1 MEADMLSEGSGVE
14 EQSLSVRYRR
24 ESFLGVDWG
33 TVENLSQPL
42 VLIPELP
49 TESTSPLAKA
59 AVLDRQL
66 EALSTRYAAIR
77 AWRNHFMPIAS
88 LNDDLLSEIFQW
100 VAWAHPVG
108 TEYRRSWAGLMLV
121 CRRWRAIGV
130 SSSVLWSSV
139 VVGGKRIVKPSPLH
153 MQRSG
158 MRPLTVHIDLSANH
172 FIGPDADYVTTP
184 ATLLK
189 STLSILKP
197 HFDRVRALDITA
209 AHEELLQFLCHLGQ
223 TRRRNLQSLIVTVSF
238 GFSEARSPFAAL
250 AHELSVV
257 QNLTACAAEVI
268 LTNVLVYWTDLR
280 NLTRLRIRLDPPISQ
295 QAHAY
300 KMSCTTALTMLRLSP
315 ALEEL
320 VLHDCIKD
328 SPIEIAAAG
337 SSPQVHLP
345 VLRVCDLRASGC
357 VCTTILAATRNPPSA
372 RMHITVTESDW
383 DVHAVTVALPLAVLR
398 MNFARRG
405 APTLRVLQIDTLE
418 SSATNPG
425 CYQYRWST
433 DVALDSFEPYAKP
446 GAGDEIT
453 NLSLWVPNNTEEY
466 GLWLLQHVLC
476 SGPTKD
482 VRVCDWSMSGSAEDL
497 WPQDVFRNLLRLLPA
512 LQILIVR
519 HTPAQSLLPRTALQQ
534 LVLHDLCNV
543 LSEKESSEGISMY
556 WMQQSYQESQVELTK
571 KLKDLVDAQM
581 LAGRPLQRLVLY
593 PELLDQKHLKILS
606 DRWATR
612 AVKVGAEEMTF
623 IEVELV

>member
-14 EQSLSVRYRR
+14 EQSLSVKYRR

-33 TVENLSQPL
+33 TVEDLSQHL
-42 VLIPELP
+42 VLLPELP

-66 EALSTRYAAIR
+66 EALSTRYAAIT

-108 TEYRRSWAGLMLV
+108 TEHRRSWAGLMLV

-139 VVGGKRIVKPSPLH
+139 VVGGKRRVEPSPLH

-158 MRPLTVHIDLSANH
+158 MRPLTVHIDFSGDYFLDAALS
-172 FIGPDADYVTTP
+172 
-184 ATLLK
+184 K
-189 STLSILKP
+189 STLSVIKP
-197 HFDRVRALDITA
+197 HFDRLMALDITA
-209 AHEELLQFLCHLGQ
+209 KRQELLQVLCHLGQ
-223 TRRRNLQSLIVTVSF
+223 TRRPNLQSLRVTVCF
-238 GFSEARSPFAAL
+238 GYQEAPSPFSPL
-250 AHELSVV
+250 AYDLSII

-268 LTNVLVYWTDLR
+268 PTNVVVHWTDLR
-280 NLTRLRIRLDPPISQ
+280 NLTRLRIRLDPAISR

-300 KMSCTTALTMLRLSP
+300 KMSCITVLNMLRFSP

-320 VLHDCIKD
+320 VLHDCINH
-328 SPIEIAAAG
+328 SPIRIDVA
-337 SSPQVHLP
+337 SSSSQVYFP
-345 VLRVCDLRASGC
+345 VLRVCDLRASGS
-357 VCTTILAATRNPPSA
+357 VCATILAATRNPPSA
-372 RMHITVTESDW
+372 RIHVTVTESDW
-383 DVHAVTVALPLAVLR
+383 DEHAVQVLLEVLQ
-398 MNFARRG
+398 MNFAQPG
-405 APTLRVLQIDTLE
+405 APTLRVLQINTLE
-418 SSATNPG
+418 SWATNPG
-425 CYQYRWST
+425 CYQYWWST
-433 DVALDSFEPYAKP
+433 DVALDSFEPHAKP
-446 GAGDEIT
+446 SAGDEIS
-453 NLSLWVPNNTEEY
+453 NLSLWMPNNTEEY

-482 VRVCDWSMSGSAEDL
+482 VRVCDWSMSGSVQEL
-497 WPQDVFRNLLRLLPA
+497 WPNDVVRDLLRLLPT
-512 LQILIVR
+512 LQIPIVR
-519 HTPAQSLLPRTALQQ
+519 HTPTQSLLPRTASQQ

-543 LSEKESSEGISMY
+543 LSEKESPKGISMY
-556 WMQQSYQESQVELTK
+556 WIQQLYQESQVEFTK

-606 DRWATR
+606 DRWAPR
-612 AVKVGAEEMTF
+612 VVKVGTEETTF